1 MKSRQTHAKNEKV
14 RASSAKGAFLI
25 GRALAPKTCKRREK
39 KVTRILLNTLSLF
52 ISLFSL
58 VSLPRPRPLPKKK
71 KGFLLGYT
79 KLRFASPTIPAT
91 PRPARFTP
99 D

>member
-39 KVTRILLNTLSLF
+39 KVTRILLNTLSL
-52 ISLFSL
+52 SLFAR
-58 VSLPRPRPLPKKK
+58 VSPSPAPPPKEKKRFPFGVYKVALRKPHHTGHPPPRPLHP
-71 KGFLLGYT
+71 
-79 KLRFASPTIPAT
+79 
-91 PRPARFTP
+91 
-99 D
+99 